1 MLNSKDVNALGNI
14 LNSTWGE
21 GSSRHDRNDTGAT
34 ITGNMQGDVLNVR
47 FMTVVHFA
55 SERSLQ
61 DQMRNL
67 TRESYDRLNKYIDN
81 VKAQFREQTGKSLKL
96 KELSNKDNLELI
108 QATSNSPRKIAYYRR
123 FADLQVDV

>member
-1 MLNSKDVNALGNI
+1 MLSSKDVNTLGNI
-14 LNSTWGE
+14 LNCTWGK
-21 GSSRHDRNDTGAT
+21 GSSRHHRSDANAT
-34 ITGNMQGDVLNVR
+34 ITGNIQGDVLNVR

-61 DQMRNL
+61 EQMRNL
-67 TRESYDRLNKYIDN
+67 TKESYDRLNKYVDN
-81 VKAQFREQTGKSLKL
+81 VKSQFREQTGKSLKL
-96 KELSNKDNLELI
+96 KEVSSKDDLELI

>member
-1 MLNSKDVNALGNI
+1 MLSSKDINTLGNI
-14 LNSTWGE
+14 LNHTWGA
-21 GSSRHDRNDTGAT
+21 GSSRHHRSDASAT

-55 SERSLQ
+55 GEKSLQ

-67 TRESYDRLNKYIDN
+67 TRESYDRLNKYVDN
-81 VKAQFREQTGKSLKL
+81 VKAQFREQAGKSLKV
-96 KELSNKDNLELI
+96 KEISSKDDLEII